1 MRSKISFI
9 IIICWSIWVI
19 TTNGNL
25 KPSDNYLLW
34 FLGAISIMYSTI
46 AIVIYLIEL
55 KVKGNE

>member
-9 IIICWSIWVI
+9 IILCWAIWVI

-34 FLGAISIMYSTI
+34 VLGAISIMYSTI

-55 KVKGNE
+55 KVKDNE